1 MLGSTCS
8 ESPSYGCQS
17 IRLPRAPAGA
27 GFFFFFFL
35 VLRVLSQGREWP
47 EASFVCLALCQ
58 EPQSGL
64 TSLPLLGFC

>member
-1 MLGSTCS
+1 MVVGLTGSPVPQL
-8 ESPSYGCQS
+8 E
-17 IRLPRAPAGA
+17 L
-27 GFFFFFFL
+27 GFFFFFFFS

-47 EASFVCLALCQ
+47 EASFVCLALCH

>member
-1 MLGSTCS
+1 MVVSLSGSPVPQL
-8 ESPSYGCQS
+8 E
-17 IRLPRAPAGA
+17 L